1 MKTSFAF
8 LLAIVLL
15 HFSSCVTTYNKSG
28 KANLHPNYKTTIVD
42 SVAVVYFTHHQTN
55 ISSMATFEAES
66 VLKQCRNISFLTASE
81 TEELLQK
88 AGVFVFPQHTTIIL
102 MDSLRKVIPYRYLLR
117 GIVNQWDNPIFGD
130 NPQGPK
136 VNISL
141 ELWDLRNSKIVW
153 TFNGGEQSTAFGGE
167 GVIISRAHKAQTQM
181 NHLLKRAFK
190 TWGGLCDFPKEIDE

>member
-1 MKTSFAF
+1 MKTAF
-8 LLAIVLL
+8 LLTLL
-15 HFSSCVTTYNKSG
+15 LFFLSSCVTTYNKSG
-28 KANLHPNYKTTIVD
+28 KAKLHPNYKTVKVD
-42 SVAVVYFTHHQTN
+42 SVAVLYFVHSQNN
-55 ISSMATFEAES
+55 ICSMATFEAEE
-66 VLKQCRNISFLTASE
+66 VLKQCSNITFLAASE
-81 TEELLQK
+81 TEELLYK
-88 AGVFVFPQHTTIIL
+88 AGFFALPQRTTKAL
-102 MDSLRKVIPYRYLLR
+102 MDSLGKIIHYKYLLR
-117 GIVNQWDNPIFGD
+117 GTVNQWDNPVFGD

-136 VNISL
+136 VNVAL